1 MAKIHFIADLWFTQG
16 LHIRFLFIVNL
27 LQNAF
32 LEKLFSTNIFFTKK
46 LSFTKKKTYFYKRTN
61 IFQETP
67 EPGAIYWC
75 FLASFARD

>member
-16 LHIRFLFIVNL
+16 LLVRFLFIVNL

-32 LEKLFSTNIFFTKK
+32 LEKLFVSGKKKHLFTK
-46 LSFTKKKTYFYKRTN
+46 
-61 IFQETP
+61 
-67 EPGAIYWC
+67 EPQFFKEASEHGAIYWC